1 MQLISTIWPHFDYSS
16 FLSSN
21 LTKFDSVFRTNFN
34 WSPHI
39 SSLAFLVYTRRGVSL
54 HWNGRHVFL
63 TEYWRYINAFLQN
76 LGWFVQMKYRFSERK
91 QSQPRTYLFHTL
103 DVHVKLYGVNFFFIR
118 WNWEFQPWILLLL
131 SQRQWLWSAFFLFMF
146 FPARIPRKV
155 PSIITLIDIRQRD
168 KWLDWNQAAGWLHKW
183 IEIKLANGEELDW
196 NKNGKWTC
204 DRI

>member
-1 MQLISTIWPHFDYSS
+1 MQLISTIGPHFDYSS

-21 LTKFDSVFRTNFN
+21 LTKFDSVFGTNFN

-103 DVHVKLYGVNFFFIR
+103 DVHVKLYGN
-118 WNWEFQPWILLLL
+118 ILGILTLN
-131 SQRQWLWSAFFLFMF
+131 SFVAVTTTMVMISFFLVYVL
-146 FPARIPRKV
+146 P
-155 PSIITLIDIRQRD
+155 
-168 KWLDWNQAAGWLHKW
+168 
-183 IEIKLANGEELDW
+183 
-196 NKNGKWTC
+196 C
-204 DRI
+204 